1 MKRDS
6 RCERSNCDRAIR
18 SRTMCEKWCIVTRRI
33 RVNSRSIRNDTPRD
47 CRSNSFKE
55 KLKEEG
61 DNPLFFVYNI
71 EMLYMNR
78 GRDVMSKFTVAS
90 NGALETTLRGAEVL
104 STPLLNKGVAFTQ
117 EEREELGL
125 KGLLPPAVLT
135 LEEQARRAYE
145 QFSSQPDDLLKNVY
159 LTALHDR
166 NEVLFYRILT
176 EHLREMLPIV
186 YTPTVGVA
194 IQRYSHEYRK
204 PRGIYLSINDPSGI
218 EDAFAN
224 IGATAENIDLV
235 VVTDGEGILGIGD
248 WGVGGINIAI
258 GKLAVYT
265 AAVGIDPS
273 RVLPVIL
280 DVGTN
285 REELLNNPF
294 YIGNRHPRITGEA
307 YDEFIDTFVQAVNKQ
322 FPKALL
328 HWEDFSSRNARKILD
343 KYRHDVCTFN
353 DDIQGTGAVSLAAV
367 LSAVKASGVP
377 LSEHRVVVFGAGTA
391 GIGIAD
397 QVRDAMVRVG
407 LSDEESHNRFWCID
421 RNGLVTDNMEDLLDF
436 QIPYARKEAEV
447 SDWKQNDAIGLAEVV
462 KHVKPTILI
471 GTSTVAGAF
480 KEEII
485 KEMASHV
492 ERPIILPMSN
502 PTPLAEAKPA
512 DLIEWTEGKALVATG
527 SPFEPVT
534 YNGVTYVIGQSNNAL
549 IFPGLGLG
557 TIVVRA
563 SVMTDGMFA
572 AAAEAVASMVDTS
585 QPGAPILPEVEELR
599 NISELVAIEV
609 AKVAVA
615 EGVARENLSDD
626 DIKIAVKEAIW
637 EPEYRQIKAVEKVRI

>member
-1 MKRDS
+1 
-6 RCERSNCDRAIR
+6 
-18 SRTMCEKWCIVTRRI
+18 
-33 RVNSRSIRNDTPRD
+33 
-47 CRSNSFKE
+47 
-55 KLKEEG
+55 
-61 DNPLFFVYNI
+61 
-71 EMLYMNR
+71 MNR

-90 NGALETTLRGAEVL
+90 NGSLETTLRGVEVL

-145 QFSSQPDDLLKNVY
+145 QFCSQPDDLLKNVY

-176 EHLREMLPIV
+176 DHLREMLPIV

-204 PRGIYLSINDPSGI
+204 PRGVYLSINDPSGI
-218 EDAFAN
+218 EEAFAN

-343 KYRHDVCTFN
+343 KYRHDICTFN

-407 LSDEESHNRFWCID
+407 VSEEESYKRFWCID

-447 SDWKQNDAIGLAEVV
+447 SEWKENGVIGLAEVV

-512 DLIEWTEGKALVATG
+512 DLIEWTEGRALVATG

-599 NISELVAIEV
+599 NISEMVAIEV

-615 EGVARENLSDD
+615 EGVARENFSDN

-637 EPEYRQIKAVEKVRI
+637 EPEYRQIKAVEKVTI

>member
-1 MKRDS
+1 
-6 RCERSNCDRAIR
+6 
-18 SRTMCEKWCIVTRRI
+18 
-33 RVNSRSIRNDTPRD
+33 
-47 CRSNSFKE
+47 
-55 KLKEEG
+55 
-61 DNPLFFVYNI
+61 
-71 EMLYMNR
+71 MNR

-90 NGALETTLRGAEVL
+90 NGSLETTLRGVEVL

-135 LEEQARRAYE
+135 LDEQARRAYE
-145 QFSSQPDDLLKNVY
+145 QFCSQPDDLLKNVY

-204 PRGIYLSINDPSGI
+204 PRGVYLSVNDPSGI
-218 EDAFAN
+218 EEAFSN

-285 REELLNNPF
+285 REDLLNNPF
-294 YIGNRHPRITGEA
+294 YIGNRHPRVTGED
-307 YDEFIDTFVQAVNKQ
+307 YDEFIDTFVQAVGNK

-377 LSEHRVVVFGAGTA
+377 LNEHRVVVFGAGTA

-397 QVRDAMVRVG
+397 QVRDALVRVG
-407 LSDEESHNRFWCID
+407 LSEQEAHERFWCID
-421 RNGLVTDNMEDLLDF
+421 RNGLITDDMEDLLDF
-436 QIPYARKEAEV
+436 QVPYARKEAEV
-447 SDWKQNDAIGLAEVV
+447 KDWKQSDAIGLAEVV

-502 PTPLAEAKPA
+502 PTPLAEAKPV
-512 DLIEWTEGKALVATG
+512 DLIEWTEGRALVATG
-527 SPFEPVT
+527 SPFDPVT

-599 NISELVAIEV
+599 NISEMVAIEV

-615 EGVARENLSDD
+615 EGVARENLSDN
-626 DIKIAVKEAIW
+626 DIKIAVKESIW
-637 EPEYRQIKAVEKVRI
+637 KPEYRQIKAVEKVRI

>member
-1 MKRDS
+1 
-6 RCERSNCDRAIR
+6 
-18 SRTMCEKWCIVTRRI
+18 
-33 RVNSRSIRNDTPRD
+33 
-47 CRSNSFKE
+47 
-55 KLKEEG
+55 
-61 DNPLFFVYNI
+61 
-71 EMLYMNR
+71 
-78 GRDVMSKFTVAS
+78 MSKFTVAS

-397 QVRDAMVRVG
+397 QVRDAMFRVG

-572 AAAEAVASMVDTS
+572 AEAVASMVDTS

>member
-1 MKRDS
+1 
-6 RCERSNCDRAIR
+6 
-18 SRTMCEKWCIVTRRI
+18 
-33 RVNSRSIRNDTPRD
+33 
-47 CRSNSFKE
+47 
-55 KLKEEG
+55 
-61 DNPLFFVYNI
+61 
-71 EMLYMNR
+71 
-78 GRDVMSKFTVAS
+78 MSKFTVAS
-90 NGALETTLRGAEVL
+90 NGSLETTLRGVEVL

-145 QFSSQPDDLLKNVY
+145 QFCSQPDDLLKNVY

-176 EHLREMLPIV
+176 DHLREMLPIV

-204 PRGIYLSINDPSGI
+204 PRGVYLSINDPSGI
-218 EDAFAN
+218 EEAFAN

-285 REELLNNPF
+285 REELLDNPF

-343 KYRHDVCTFN
+343 KYRHDICTFN

-407 LSDEESHNRFWCID
+407 VSEEESYKRFWCID

-447 SDWKQNDAIGLAEVV
+447 SEWKENGVIGLAEVV

-512 DLIEWTEGKALVATG
+512 DLIEWTEGRALVATG

-599 NISELVAIEV
+599 NISEMVAIEV

-615 EGVARENLSDD
+615 EGVARENLSDN

-637 EPEYRQIKAVEKVRI
+637 EPEYRQIKAVEKVTI

>member
-1 MKRDS
+1 
-6 RCERSNCDRAIR
+6 
-18 SRTMCEKWCIVTRRI
+18 
-33 RVNSRSIRNDTPRD
+33 
-47 CRSNSFKE
+47 
-55 KLKEEG
+55 
-61 DNPLFFVYNI
+61 
-71 EMLYMNR
+71 
-78 GRDVMSKFTVAS
+78 MSKFTVAS

-117 EEREELGL
+117 NEREELGL

-176 EHLREMLPIV
+176 DHLREMLPIV

-204 PRGIYLSINDPSGI
+204 PRGVYLSINDSSGI
-218 EDAFAN
+218 EEAFTN

-367 LSAVKASGVP
+367 LSAVKASGLP

-407 LSDEESHNRFWCID
+407 VSEEESYKRFWCID

-447 SDWKQNDAIGLAEVV
+447 SEWKENDVIGLAEVV

-512 DLIEWTEGKALVATG
+512 DLIEWTEGRALVATG

-599 NISELVAIEV
+599 NISEMVAIEV

-615 EGVARENLSDD
+615 EGVARVNLSDN
-626 DIKIAVKEAIW
+626 DIKMAVQEAMW
-637 EPEYRQIKAVEKVRI
+637 KPEYRQIKAVEKVRI

>member
-1 MKRDS
+1 
-6 RCERSNCDRAIR
+6 
-18 SRTMCEKWCIVTRRI
+18 
-33 RVNSRSIRNDTPRD
+33 
-47 CRSNSFKE
+47 
-55 KLKEEG
+55 
-61 DNPLFFVYNI
+61 
-71 EMLYMNR
+71 
-78 GRDVMSKFTVAS
+78 MSKFTVAS
-90 NGALETTLRGAEVL
+90 NGSLETTLRGVEVL

-145 QFSSQPDDLLKNVY
+145 QFCSQPDDLLKNVY

-176 EHLREMLPIV
+176 NHLREMLPIV

-204 PRGIYLSINDPSGI
+204 PRGVYLSINDPSGI

-343 KYRHDVCTFN
+343 KYRHDICTFN

-367 LSAVKASGVP
+367 LSAVKVSGVP

-397 QVRDAMVRVG
+397 QVRDAMVRAG
-407 LSDEESHNRFWCID
+407 LSEEESYKRFWCID
-421 RNGLVTDNMEDLLDF
+421 RNGLVTNNMEDLLDF

-447 SDWKQNDAIGLAEVV
+447 SEWKQNDVIGLAEVV

-512 DLIEWTEGKALVATG
+512 DLIEWTEGRALVATG

-599 NISELVAIEV
+599 NISEMVAIEV

-615 EGVARENLSDD
+615 EGVAREKLSDN
-626 DIKIAVKEAIW
+626 DIKIAVKEVIW

>member
-1 MKRDS
+1 MAYINK
-6 RCERSNCDRAIR
+6 
-18 SRTMCEKWCIVTRRI
+18 
-33 RVNSRSIRNDTPRD
+33 
-47 CRSNSFKE
+47 
-55 KLKEEG
+55 
-61 DNPLFFVYNI
+61 
-71 EMLYMNR
+71 
-78 GRDVMSKFTVAS
+78 GRDGMSKFTVTS
-90 NGALETTLRGAEVL
+90 NGVLETTLRGVEVL
-104 STPLLNKGVAFTQ
+104 ATPLLNKGVAFTE

-135 LEEQARRAYE
+135 LDEQARRAYE
-145 QFSSQPDDLLKNVY
+145 QFCSQPDDLLKNVY

-166 NEVLFYRILT
+166 NEVLFYRLLT
-176 EHLREMLPIV
+176 DHLREMLPIV

-204 PRGIYLSINDPSGI
+204 PRGVYLSINDPSGI
-218 EDAFAN
+218 EEAFSN

-285 REELLNNPF
+285 REDLLSNPF
-294 YIGNRHPRITGEA
+294 YIGNRHPRITGKA
-307 YDEFIDTFVQAVNKQ
+307 YDTFIDTFVKAVCNK

-343 KYRHDVCTFN
+343 KYRDHVCTFN

-367 LSAVKASGVP
+367 LSAVKTSGVP
-377 LSEHRVVVFGAGTA
+377 LCEHRVVVFGAGTA

-397 QVRDAMVRVG
+397 QVRDAMVRAG
-407 LSDEESHNRFWCID
+407 LSEKEANERFWCID
-421 RNGLVTDNMEDLLDF
+421 RNGLLTDNMEGLLDF
-436 QIPYARKEAEV
+436 QLPYTRMESEV
-447 SDWKQNDAIGLAEVV
+447 NEWKQSETVGLAEVV
-462 KHVKPTILI
+462 KHVQPTILI

-480 KEEII
+480 TEEIV

-502 PTPLAEAKPA
+502 PTPLAEAKPV
-512 DLIEWTEGKALVATG
+512 DLIHWTEGRALVATG

-534 YNGVTYVIGQSNNAL
+534 YDGVTYVIGQSNNAL

-599 NISELVAIEV
+599 NISEMVAIEV

-615 EGVARENLSDD
+615 EGVARENLSDN

>member
-1 MKRDS
+1 
-6 RCERSNCDRAIR
+6 
-18 SRTMCEKWCIVTRRI
+18 
-33 RVNSRSIRNDTPRD
+33 
-47 CRSNSFKE
+47 
-55 KLKEEG
+55 
-61 DNPLFFVYNI
+61 
-71 EMLYMNR
+71 
-78 GRDVMSKFTVAS
+78 MSKFTVAS
-90 NGALETTLRGAEVL
+90 NGSLETTLRGVEVL

-145 QFSSQPDDLLKNVY
+145 QFCSQPDDLLKNVY

-176 EHLREMLPIV
+176 DHLREMLPIV

-204 PRGIYLSINDPSGI
+204 PRGVYLSINDPSGI
-218 EDAFAN
+218 EEAFAN

-285 REELLNNPF
+285 REELLDNPF

-343 KYRHDVCTFN
+343 KYRHDICTFN

-407 LSDEESHNRFWCID
+407 VSEEESYKRFWCID

-436 QIPYARKEAEV
+436 QMPYARKEAEV
-447 SDWKQNDAIGLAEVV
+447 SEWKQNGVIGLAEVV
-462 KHVKPTILI
+462 KQVKPTILI

-485 KEMASHV
+485 KDMASHV

-512 DLIEWTEGKALVATG
+512 DLIEWTEGRALVATG

-534 YNGVTYVIGQSNNAL
+534 YNGVKYVIGQSNNAL

-599 NISELVAIEV
+599 NISEMVAIEV
-609 AKVAVA
+609 AKVAVE
-615 EGVARENLSDD
+615 EGVARENLSDN

>member
-1 MKRDS
+1 
-6 RCERSNCDRAIR
+6 
-18 SRTMCEKWCIVTRRI
+18 
-33 RVNSRSIRNDTPRD
+33 
-47 CRSNSFKE
+47 
-55 KLKEEG
+55 
-61 DNPLFFVYNI
+61 
-71 EMLYMNR
+71 
-78 GRDVMSKFTVAS
+78 MSKFTVAS
-90 NGALETTLRGAEVL
+90 NGSLETTLRGVEVL

-145 QFSSQPDDLLKNVY
+145 QFCSQPDDLLKNVY

-176 EHLREMLPIV
+176 DHLREMLPIV

-204 PRGIYLSINDPSGI
+204 PRGVYLSINDPSGI
-218 EDAFAN
+218 EEAFAN

-285 REELLNNPF
+285 REELLDNPF

-343 KYRHDVCTFN
+343 KYRHDICTFN

-407 LSDEESHNRFWCID
+407 VSEEESYKCFWCID

-447 SDWKQNDAIGLAEVV
+447 SEWKQNGVIGLAEVV

-512 DLIEWTEGKALVATG
+512 DLIEWTEGRALVATG

-599 NISELVAIEV
+599 NISEMVAIEV

-615 EGVARENLSDD
+615 EGVARENLSDN

>member
-1 MKRDS
+1 
-6 RCERSNCDRAIR
+6 
-18 SRTMCEKWCIVTRRI
+18 
-33 RVNSRSIRNDTPRD
+33 
-47 CRSNSFKE
+47 
-55 KLKEEG
+55 
-61 DNPLFFVYNI
+61 
-71 EMLYMNR
+71 
-78 GRDVMSKFTVAS
+78 MSKFTVAS
-90 NGALETTLRGAEVL
+90 NGALETALRGVEVL

-135 LEEQARRAYE
+135 LDEQARRAYE
-145 QFSSQPDDLLKNVY
+145 QFCSQPDDLLKNVY

-176 EHLREMLPIV
+176 DHLREMLPIV

-204 PRGIYLSINDPSGI
+204 PRGVYLSVNDPSGI
-218 EDAFAN
+218 EEAFSN

-285 REELLNNPF
+285 REDLLNNPF
-294 YIGNRHPRITGEA
+294 YIGNRHPRVTGEA
-307 YDEFIDTFVQAVNKQ
+307 YDEFIDTFVQAVGNK

-397 QVRDAMVRVG
+397 QVRDALVRAG
-407 LSDEESHNRFWCID
+407 LSEQEAHERFWCID
-421 RNGLVTDNMEDLLDF
+421 RNGLITDNMEDLLDF

-447 SDWKQNDAIGLAEVV
+447 NDWKQSDAIGLAEVV

-502 PTPLAEAKPA
+502 PTPLAEAKPV
-512 DLIEWTEGKALVATG
+512 DLIEWTEGRALVATG
-527 SPFEPVT
+527 SPFDPVT

-599 NISELVAIEV
+599 NISEMVAIEV

-615 EGVARENLSDD
+615 EGVARENLSDN
-626 DIKIAVKEAIW
+626 DIKIAVKDAMW
-637 EPEYRQIKAVEKVRI
+637 KPEYRQIKAVEKVRI

>member
-1 MKRDS
+1 
-6 RCERSNCDRAIR
+6 
-18 SRTMCEKWCIVTRRI
+18 
-33 RVNSRSIRNDTPRD
+33 
-47 CRSNSFKE
+47 
-55 KLKEEG
+55 
-61 DNPLFFVYNI
+61 
-71 EMLYMNR
+71 
-78 GRDVMSKFTVAS
+78 MSKFTVAS
-90 NGALETTLRGAEVL
+90 NGSLETTLRGVEVL

-145 QFSSQPDDLLKNVY
+145 QFCSQPDDLLKNVY

-166 NEVLFYRILT
+166 NEVLFYRLLT
-176 EHLREMLPIV
+176 DHLREMLPIV

-204 PRGIYLSINDPSGI
+204 PRGVYLSINDPSGI
-218 EDAFAN
+218 EEAFAN

-343 KYRHDVCTFN
+343 KYRHDICTFN

-407 LSDEESHNRFWCID
+407 VSEEESYKRFWCID

-447 SDWKQNDAIGLAEVV
+447 SEWKENGMIGLAEVV

-512 DLIEWTEGKALVATG
+512 DLIEWTEGRALVATG

-599 NISELVAIEV
+599 NISEMVAIEV

-615 EGVARENLSDD
+615 EGVARENLSDN

-637 EPEYRQIKAVEKVRI
+637 EPEYRQIKAVEKVTI

>member
-1 MKRDS
+1 
-6 RCERSNCDRAIR
+6 
-18 SRTMCEKWCIVTRRI
+18 
-33 RVNSRSIRNDTPRD
+33 
-47 CRSNSFKE
+47 
-55 KLKEEG
+55 
-61 DNPLFFVYNI
+61 
-71 EMLYMNR
+71 
-78 GRDVMSKFTVAS
+78 MSKFTVAS
-90 NGALETTLRGAEVL
+90 NGSLETTLRGVEVL

-145 QFSSQPDDLLKNVY
+145 QFCSQPDDLLKNVY

-176 EHLREMLPIV
+176 DHLREMLPIV

-204 PRGIYLSINDPSGI
+204 PRGVYLSINDPSGI
-218 EDAFAN
+218 EEAFAN

-285 REELLNNPF
+285 REELLDNPF

-307 YDEFIDTFVQAVNKQ
+307 YDKFIDTFVQAVNKQ

-343 KYRHDVCTFN
+343 KYRHDICTFN

-407 LSDEESHNRFWCID
+407 VSEEESYKRFWCID

-447 SDWKQNDAIGLAEVV
+447 SEWKQNGVIGLAEVV

-485 KEMASHV
+485 KDMASHV

-599 NISELVAIEV
+599 NISEMVAIEV

-615 EGVARENLSDD
+615 EGVARENLSDN

-637 EPEYRQIKAVEKVRI
+637 EPEYRQIKAVEKVTI

>member
-1 MKRDS
+1 
-6 RCERSNCDRAIR
+6 
-18 SRTMCEKWCIVTRRI
+18 
-33 RVNSRSIRNDTPRD
+33 
-47 CRSNSFKE
+47 
-55 KLKEEG
+55 
-61 DNPLFFVYNI
+61 
-71 EMLYMNR
+71 
-78 GRDVMSKFTVAS
+78 MSKFTVAS
-90 NGALETTLRGAEVL
+90 NGSLETTLRGVEVL

-135 LEEQARRAYE
+135 LEEQSRRAYE
-145 QFSSQPDDLLKNVY
+145 QFCSQPDDLLKNVY

-176 EHLREMLPIV
+176 NHLREMLPIV

-204 PRGIYLSINDPSGI
+204 PRGVYLSINDSSGI
-218 EDAFAN
+218 EEAFAN

-307 YDEFIDTFVQAVNKQ
+307 YDEFIDTFVQAVSKQ

-343 KYRHDVCTFN
+343 KYRHDICTFN

-367 LSAVKASGVP
+367 LSAVKVSGVP

-407 LSDEESHNRFWCID
+407 VSEEESYKRFWCID

-436 QIPYARKEAEV
+436 QIPYARREAEV
-447 SDWKQNDAIGLAEVV
+447 SEWKQNDVIGLAEVV

-502 PTPLAEAKPA
+502 PTPLAEAKPV
-512 DLIEWTEGKALVATG
+512 DLIEWTEGRALVATG

-599 NISELVAIEV
+599 NISEMVAIEV

-615 EGVARENLSDD
+615 EGVARENLSDN

>member
-1 MKRDS
+1 
-6 RCERSNCDRAIR
+6 
-18 SRTMCEKWCIVTRRI
+18 
-33 RVNSRSIRNDTPRD
+33 
-47 CRSNSFKE
+47 
-55 KLKEEG
+55 
-61 DNPLFFVYNI
+61 
-71 EMLYMNR
+71 
-78 GRDVMSKFTVAS
+78 MSKFTVAS
-90 NGALETTLRGAEVL
+90 NGSLETTLRGVEVL

-145 QFSSQPDDLLKNVY
+145 QFCSQPDDLLKNVY

-176 EHLREMLPIV
+176 NHLREMLPIV

-204 PRGIYLSINDPSGI
+204 PRGVYLSINDPSGI
-218 EDAFAN
+218 EEAFAN

-343 KYRHDVCTFN
+343 KYRHDICTFN

-397 QVRDAMVRVG
+397 QVRDAMVREGV
-407 LSDEESHNRFWCID
+407 SEEESYKRFWCID
-421 RNGLVTDNMEDLLDF
+421 RNGLVTDDMEDLLDF
-436 QIPYARKEAEV
+436 QMPYARKEAEV
-447 SDWKQNDAIGLAEVV
+447 SEWKQNDVIGLAEVV

-485 KEMASHV
+485 KEMASYV

-599 NISELVAIEV
+599 NISEMVAIEV

>member
-1 MKRDS
+1 
-6 RCERSNCDRAIR
+6 
-18 SRTMCEKWCIVTRRI
+18 
-33 RVNSRSIRNDTPRD
+33 
-47 CRSNSFKE
+47 
-55 KLKEEG
+55 
-61 DNPLFFVYNI
+61 
-71 EMLYMNR
+71 
-78 GRDVMSKFTVAS
+78 MSKFTVAS

-117 EEREELGL
+117 NEREELGL

-176 EHLREMLPIV
+176 DHLREMLPIV

-204 PRGIYLSINDPSGI
+204 PRGVYLSINDSSGI
-218 EDAFAN
+218 EEAFTN

-407 LSDEESHNRFWCID
+407 VSEEESYKRFWCID

-447 SDWKQNDAIGLAEVV
+447 SEWKENDVIGLAEVV

-512 DLIEWTEGKALVATG
+512 DLIEWTEGRALVATG

-599 NISELVAIEV
+599 NISEMVAIEV

-615 EGVARENLSDD
+615 ESVARVNLSDN
-626 DIKIAVKEAIW
+626 DIKMAVQEAMW
-637 EPEYRQIKAVEKVRI
+637 KPRVSPNKSGRKG

>member
-1 MKRDS
+1 
-6 RCERSNCDRAIR
+6 
-18 SRTMCEKWCIVTRRI
+18 
-33 RVNSRSIRNDTPRD
+33 
-47 CRSNSFKE
+47 
-55 KLKEEG
+55 
-61 DNPLFFVYNI
+61 
-71 EMLYMNR
+71 
-78 GRDVMSKFTVAS
+78 MSKFTVAS
-90 NGALETTLRGAEVL
+90 NGSLETTLRGVEVL

-117 EEREELGL
+117 EEREGLGL

-145 QFSSQPDDLLKNVY
+145 QFCSQPDDLLKNVY

-176 EHLREMLPIV
+176 NHLREMLPIV

-204 PRGIYLSINDPSGI
+204 PRGVYLSINDPSGI
-218 EDAFAN
+218 EEAFAN

-343 KYRHDVCTFN
+343 KYRHDICTFN

-407 LSDEESHNRFWCID
+407 VSEEESYKRFWCID
-421 RNGLVTDNMEDLLDF
+421 RNGLVTNNMEDLLDF
-436 QIPYARKEAEV
+436 QMPYARKEAEV
-447 SDWKQNDAIGLAEVV
+447 SEWKQNDVIGLAEVV

-502 PTPLAEAKPA
+502 PTPLAEAKPV
-512 DLIEWTEGKALVATG
+512 DLIEWTEGRALVATG

-599 NISELVAIEV
+599 NISEMVAIEV

-615 EGVARENLSDD
+615 EGVARENLSDN

>member
-1 MKRDS
+1 
-6 RCERSNCDRAIR
+6 
-18 SRTMCEKWCIVTRRI
+18 
-33 RVNSRSIRNDTPRD
+33 
-47 CRSNSFKE
+47 
-55 KLKEEG
+55 
-61 DNPLFFVYNI
+61 
-71 EMLYMNR
+71 
-78 GRDVMSKFTVAS
+78 MSKFTVAS

-294 YIGNRHPRITGEA
+294 YIGNRHPRIIGEA

>member
-1 MKRDS
+1 
-6 RCERSNCDRAIR
+6 
-18 SRTMCEKWCIVTRRI
+18 
-33 RVNSRSIRNDTPRD
+33 
-47 CRSNSFKE
+47 
-55 KLKEEG
+55 
-61 DNPLFFVYNI
+61 
-71 EMLYMNR
+71 MNR

-90 NGALETTLRGAEVL
+90 NGSLETTLRGVEVL

-145 QFSSQPDDLLKNVY
+145 QFCSQPDDLLKNVY

-176 EHLREMLPIV
+176 NHLREMLPIV

-204 PRGIYLSINDPSGI
+204 PRGVYLSINDSSGI
-218 EDAFAN
+218 EEAFAN

-343 KYRHDVCTFN
+343 KYRHDICTFN

-367 LSAVKASGVP
+367 LSAVKVSGVP

-407 LSDEESHNRFWCID
+407 VSEEESYKRFWCID

-447 SDWKQNDAIGLAEVV
+447 SEWKQNDVIGLAEVV

-502 PTPLAEAKPA
+502 PTPLAEAKPT
-512 DLIEWTEGKALVATG
+512 DLIEWTEGRALVATG

-599 NISELVAIEV
+599 NISEMVAIEV

-615 EGVARENLSDD
+615 EGVARENLSDN

>member
-1 MKRDS
+1 
-6 RCERSNCDRAIR
+6 
-18 SRTMCEKWCIVTRRI
+18 
-33 RVNSRSIRNDTPRD
+33 
-47 CRSNSFKE
+47 
-55 KLKEEG
+55 
-61 DNPLFFVYNI
+61 
-71 EMLYMNR
+71 MNR

-90 NGALETTLRGAEVL
+90 NGSLETTLRGVEVL

-145 QFSSQPDDLLKNVY
+145 QFCSQPDDLLKNVY

-176 EHLREMLPIV
+176 DHLREMLPIV
-186 YTPTVGVA
+186 YTPTVGLA

-204 PRGIYLSINDPSGI
+204 PRGVYLSINDPSGI
-218 EDAFAN
+218 EEAFAN

-285 REELLNNPF
+285 REELLDNPF

-343 KYRHDVCTFN
+343 KYRHDICTFN

-407 LSDEESHNRFWCID
+407 VSEEESYKRFWCID

-447 SDWKQNDAIGLAEVV
+447 SKWKQNGVIGLAEVV

-480 KEEII
+480 KEEIV

-512 DLIEWTEGKALVATG
+512 DLIEWTEGRALVATG

-599 NISELVAIEV
+599 NISEMVAIEV

-615 EGVARENLSDD
+615 EGVARENLSDN

>member
-1 MKRDS
+1 
-6 RCERSNCDRAIR
+6 
-18 SRTMCEKWCIVTRRI
+18 
-33 RVNSRSIRNDTPRD
+33 
-47 CRSNSFKE
+47 
-55 KLKEEG
+55 
-61 DNPLFFVYNI
+61 
-71 EMLYMNR
+71 
-78 GRDVMSKFTVAS
+78 MSKFTVAS
-90 NGALETTLRGAEVL
+90 NGSLETTLRGVEVL

-145 QFSSQPDDLLKNVY
+145 QFCSQPDDLLKNVY

-176 EHLREMLPIV
+176 DHLREMLPIV

-204 PRGIYLSINDPSGI
+204 PRGVYLSINDPSGI
-218 EDAFAN
+218 EEAFAN

-285 REELLNNPF
+285 REELLDNPF

-343 KYRHDVCTFN
+343 KYRHDICTFN

-367 LSAVKASGVP
+367 LSAVKASGVL

-407 LSDEESHNRFWCID
+407 VSEEESYKRFWCID

-447 SDWKQNDAIGLAEVV
+447 SEWKQNGVIGLAEVV

-512 DLIEWTEGKALVATG
+512 DLIEWTEGRALVATG

-599 NISELVAIEV
+599 NISEMVAIEV

-615 EGVARENLSDD
+615 EGVARENVSDN

>member
-1 MKRDS
+1 
-6 RCERSNCDRAIR
+6 
-18 SRTMCEKWCIVTRRI
+18 
-33 RVNSRSIRNDTPRD
+33 
-47 CRSNSFKE
+47 
-55 KLKEEG
+55 
-61 DNPLFFVYNI
+61 
-71 EMLYMNR
+71 
-78 GRDVMSKFTVAS
+78 MSKFTVAS
-90 NGALETTLRGAEVL
+90 NGSLETTLRGVEVL

-145 QFSSQPDDLLKNVY
+145 QFCSQPDDLLKNVY

-176 EHLREMLPIV
+176 DHLREMLPIV

-204 PRGIYLSINDPSGI
+204 PRGVYLSINDPSGI
-218 EDAFAN
+218 EEAFAN

-285 REELLNNPF
+285 REELLDNPF

-343 KYRHDVCTFN
+343 KYRHDICTFN

-407 LSDEESHNRFWCID
+407 VSEEESYKRFWCID

-447 SDWKQNDAIGLAEVV
+447 SEWKQNGVVGLAEVV

-485 KEMASHV
+485 KDMASHV

-512 DLIEWTEGKALVATG
+512 DLIEWTEGRALVATG

-599 NISELVAIEV
+599 NISEMVAIEV

-615 EGVARENLSDD
+615 EGVARENLSDN

-637 EPEYRQIKAVEKVRI
+637 EPEYRQIKAVEKVTI

>member
-1 MKRDS
+1 
-6 RCERSNCDRAIR
+6 
-18 SRTMCEKWCIVTRRI
+18 
-33 RVNSRSIRNDTPRD
+33 
-47 CRSNSFKE
+47 
-55 KLKEEG
+55 
-61 DNPLFFVYNI
+61 
-71 EMLYMNR
+71 
-78 GRDVMSKFTVAS
+78 MSKFTVAS

-117 EEREELGL
+117 NEREELGL

-176 EHLREMLPIV
+176 DHLREMLPIV

-204 PRGIYLSINDPSGI
+204 PRGVYLSINDPSGI
-218 EDAFAN
+218 EEAFTN

-407 LSDEESHNRFWCID
+407 VSEEESYKRFWCID

-447 SDWKQNDAIGLAEVV
+447 SEWKENDVIGLAEVV

-480 KEEII
+480 KEEIV

-512 DLIEWTEGKALVATG
+512 DLIKWTEGRALVATG

-599 NISELVAIEV
+599 NISEMVAIEV

-615 EGVARENLSDD
+615 EGVARENLSDN

>member
-1 MKRDS
+1 
-6 RCERSNCDRAIR
+6 
-18 SRTMCEKWCIVTRRI
+18 
-33 RVNSRSIRNDTPRD
+33 
-47 CRSNSFKE
+47 
-55 KLKEEG
+55 
-61 DNPLFFVYNI
+61 
-71 EMLYMNR
+71 MNR

-117 EEREELGL
+117 NEREELGL

-176 EHLREMLPIV
+176 DHLREMLPIV

-204 PRGIYLSINDPSGI
+204 PRGVYLSINDPSGI
-218 EDAFAN
+218 EEAFTN

-407 LSDEESHNRFWCID
+407 VSEEESYKRFWCID

-447 SDWKQNDAIGLAEVV
+447 SEWKENDVIGLVEVV

-512 DLIEWTEGKALVATG
+512 DLIEWTEGRALVATG

-599 NISELVAIEV
+599 NISEMVAIEV

-615 EGVARENLSDD
+615 EGVARVNLSDN
-626 DIKIAVKEAIW
+626 DIKMAVQEAMW
-637 EPEYRQIKAVEKVRI
+637 KPEYRQIKAVEKVRI

>member
-1 MKRDS
+1 
-6 RCERSNCDRAIR
+6 
-18 SRTMCEKWCIVTRRI
+18 
-33 RVNSRSIRNDTPRD
+33 
-47 CRSNSFKE
+47 
-55 KLKEEG
+55 
-61 DNPLFFVYNI
+61 
-71 EMLYMNR
+71 
-78 GRDVMSKFTVAS
+78 MSKFTVAS
-90 NGALETTLRGAEVL
+90 NGSLETTLRGVEVL

-145 QFSSQPDDLLKNVY
+145 QFCSQPDDLLKNVY

-176 EHLREMLPIV
+176 NHLREMLPIV

-204 PRGIYLSINDPSGI
+204 PRGVYLSINDPSGI

-343 KYRHDVCTFN
+343 KYRHDICTFN

-367 LSAVKASGVP
+367 LSAVKVSGVP

-391 GIGIAD
+391 GIGIVD

-407 LSDEESHNRFWCID
+407 VSEEESYKRFWCID

-447 SDWKQNDAIGLAEVV
+447 SEWKQNDVIGLAEVV

-512 DLIEWTEGKALVATG
+512 DLIEWTEGRALVATG

-557 TIVVRA
+557 TIVVHA

-599 NISELVAIEV
+599 NISEMVAIEV

-615 EGVARENLSDD
+615 EGVARENLSDN
-626 DIKIAVKEAIW
+626 DIKIAVKEAMW

>member
-1 MKRDS
+1 
-6 RCERSNCDRAIR
+6 
-18 SRTMCEKWCIVTRRI
+18 
-33 RVNSRSIRNDTPRD
+33 
-47 CRSNSFKE
+47 
-55 KLKEEG
+55 
-61 DNPLFFVYNI
+61 
-71 EMLYMNR
+71 
-78 GRDVMSKFTVAS
+78 MSKFTVAS

-117 EEREELGL
+117 NEREELGL

-176 EHLREMLPIV
+176 DHLREMLPIV

-204 PRGIYLSINDPSGI
+204 PRGVYLSINDSSGI
-218 EDAFAN
+218 EEAFTN

-407 LSDEESHNRFWCID
+407 VSEEESYKRFWCID

-447 SDWKQNDAIGLAEVV
+447 SEWKENDVIGLAEVV

-512 DLIEWTEGKALVATG
+512 DLIEWTEGRALVATG
-527 SPFEPVT
+527 SPFEPVI

-599 NISELVAIEV
+599 NISEMVAIEV

-615 EGVARENLSDD
+615 EGIARVNFSDN
-626 DIKIAVKEAIW
+626 DIKMAVQEAMW
-637 EPEYRQIKAVEKVRI
+637 KPEYRQIKAVEKVRI

>member
-1 MKRDS
+1 
-6 RCERSNCDRAIR
+6 
-18 SRTMCEKWCIVTRRI
+18 
-33 RVNSRSIRNDTPRD
+33 
-47 CRSNSFKE
+47 
-55 KLKEEG
+55 
-61 DNPLFFVYNI
+61 
-71 EMLYMNR
+71 MLYMNR

-90 NGALETTLRGAEVL
+90 NGSLETTLRGVEVL

-145 QFSSQPDDLLKNVY
+145 QFCSQPDDLLKNVY

-176 EHLREMLPIV
+176 NHLREMLPIV

-204 PRGIYLSINDPSGI
+204 PRGVYLSINDPSGI

-307 YDEFIDTFVQAVNKQ
+307 YDKFIDTFVQVVNKQ

-343 KYRHDVCTFN
+343 KYRHDICTFN

-367 LSAVKASGVP
+367 LSAVKVSGVP

-407 LSDEESHNRFWCID
+407 VSEEESYKRFWCID

-447 SDWKQNDAIGLAEVV
+447 SEWKQNDVIGLAEVV

-512 DLIEWTEGKALVATG
+512 DLIEWTEGRALVATG

-599 NISELVAIEV
+599 NISEMVAIEV

-615 EGVARENLSDD
+615 EGVARENLSDN

>member
-1 MKRDS
+1 
-6 RCERSNCDRAIR
+6 
-18 SRTMCEKWCIVTRRI
+18 
-33 RVNSRSIRNDTPRD
+33 
-47 CRSNSFKE
+47 
-55 KLKEEG
+55 
-61 DNPLFFVYNI
+61 
-71 EMLYMNR
+71 
-78 GRDVMSKFTVAS
+78 MSKFTVAS

-117 EEREELGL
+117 NEREELGL

-176 EHLREMLPIV
+176 DHLREMLPIV

-204 PRGIYLSINDPSGI
+204 PRGVYLSINDPSGI
-218 EDAFAN
+218 EQAFAN

-285 REELLNNPF
+285 REELLDNPF

-343 KYRHDVCTFN
+343 KYRHDICTFN

-407 LSDEESHNRFWCID
+407 VSEEESYKRFWCID

-447 SDWKQNDAIGLAEVV
+447 SEWKQNGAIGLAEVV

-485 KEMASHV
+485 KGMASHV

-512 DLIEWTEGKALVATG
+512 DLIEWTEGRALVATG

-599 NISELVAIEV
+599 NISEMVAIEV

-615 EGVARENLSDD
+615 EGVARENLSDN

>member
-1 MKRDS
+1 
-6 RCERSNCDRAIR
+6 
-18 SRTMCEKWCIVTRRI
+18 
-33 RVNSRSIRNDTPRD
+33 
-47 CRSNSFKE
+47 
-55 KLKEEG
+55 
-61 DNPLFFVYNI
+61 
-71 EMLYMNR
+71 
-78 GRDVMSKFTVAS
+78 MSKFTVAS
-90 NGALETTLRGAEVL
+90 NGSLETTLRGVEVL

-145 QFSSQPDDLLKNVY
+145 QFCSQPDDLLKNVY

-176 EHLREMLPIV
+176 NHLREMLPIV

-204 PRGIYLSINDPSGI
+204 PRGVYLSINDPSGI

-343 KYRHDVCTFN
+343 KYRHDICTFN

-367 LSAVKASGVP
+367 LSAVKVSGVP

-407 LSDEESHNRFWCID
+407 VSEEESYKRFWCID

-447 SDWKQNDAIGLAEVV
+447 SEWKQNDVIGLAEVV

-512 DLIEWTEGKALVATG
+512 DLIDWTEGRALVATG

-599 NISELVAIEV
+599 NISEMVAIEV

-615 EGVARENLSDD
+615 EGVARENLSDN

>member
-1 MKRDS
+1 
-6 RCERSNCDRAIR
+6 
-18 SRTMCEKWCIVTRRI
+18 
-33 RVNSRSIRNDTPRD
+33 
-47 CRSNSFKE
+47 
-55 KLKEEG
+55 
-61 DNPLFFVYNI
+61 
-71 EMLYMNR
+71 MNR

-117 EEREELGL
+117 NEREELGL

-176 EHLREMLPIV
+176 DHLREMLPIV

-218 EDAFAN
+218 EEAFAN

-407 LSDEESHNRFWCID
+407 VSEEESYKRFWCID

-447 SDWKQNDAIGLAEVV
+447 SEWKENDVIGLAEVV
-462 KHVKPTILI
+462 KYVKPTILI

-512 DLIEWTEGKALVATG
+512 DLIEWTEGRALVATG

-599 NISELVAIEV
+599 NISEMVAIEV

-615 EGVARENLSDD
+615 EGVARVNLSDN
-626 DIKIAVKEAIW
+626 DIKMAVQEAMW
-637 EPEYRQIKAVEKVRI
+637 KPEYRQIKAVEKVRI

>member
-1 MKRDS
+1 
-6 RCERSNCDRAIR
+6 
-18 SRTMCEKWCIVTRRI
+18 
-33 RVNSRSIRNDTPRD
+33 
-47 CRSNSFKE
+47 
-55 KLKEEG
+55 
-61 DNPLFFVYNI
+61 
-71 EMLYMNR
+71 
-78 GRDVMSKFTVAS
+78 MSKFTVAS
-90 NGALETTLRGAEVL
+90 NGSLETTLRGVEVL

-145 QFSSQPDDLLKNVY
+145 QFCSQPDDLLKNVY

-176 EHLREMLPIV
+176 NHLREMLPIV

-204 PRGIYLSINDPSGI
+204 PRGVYLSINDPSGI
-218 EDAFAN
+218 EEAFAN

-343 KYRHDVCTFN
+343 KYRHDICTFN

-377 LSEHRVVVFGAGTA
+377 LSEHRVVVLGAGTA

-407 LSDEESHNRFWCID
+407 VSEEESYKRFWCID

-447 SDWKQNDAIGLAEVV
+447 SEWKQNDMIGLAEVV

-512 DLIEWTEGKALVATG
+512 DVIEWTEGRALVATG

-599 NISELVAIEV
+599 NISEMVAIEV

-615 EGVARENLSDD
+615 EGVARVNLSDN
-626 DIKIAVKEAIW
+626 DIKMAVKEAIW

>member
-1 MKRDS
+1 
-6 RCERSNCDRAIR
+6 
-18 SRTMCEKWCIVTRRI
+18 
-33 RVNSRSIRNDTPRD
+33 
-47 CRSNSFKE
+47 
-55 KLKEEG
+55 
-61 DNPLFFVYNI
+61 
-71 EMLYMNR
+71 
-78 GRDVMSKFTVAS
+78 MSKFTVAS

-117 EEREELGL
+117 NEREELGL

-176 EHLREMLPIV
+176 DHLREMLPIV

-204 PRGIYLSINDPSGI
+204 PRGVYLSINDPSGI
-218 EDAFAN
+218 EEAFTN

-294 YIGNRHPRITGEA
+294 YIGNRHPRITGKA

-407 LSDEESHNRFWCID
+407 VSEEESYKRFWCID

-436 QIPYARKEAEV
+436 QIPYARKEVEV
-447 SDWKQNDAIGLAEVV
+447 SGWKQNDVIGLTEVV

-512 DLIEWTEGKALVATG
+512 DLIEWTEGRALVATG

-599 NISELVAIEV
+599 NISEMVAIEV

-615 EGVARENLSDD
+615 EGVARVNLSDN
-626 DIKIAVKEAIW
+626 DIKMAVKEAMW
-637 EPEYRQIKAVEKVRI
+637 KPEYRQIKAVEKVRI

>member
-1 MKRDS
+1 
-6 RCERSNCDRAIR
+6 
-18 SRTMCEKWCIVTRRI
+18 
-33 RVNSRSIRNDTPRD
+33 
-47 CRSNSFKE
+47 
-55 KLKEEG
+55 
-61 DNPLFFVYNI
+61 
-71 EMLYMNR
+71 
-78 GRDVMSKFTVAS
+78 MSKFTVAS

-117 EEREELGL
+117 NEREELGL

-176 EHLREMLPIV
+176 DHLREMLPIV

-204 PRGIYLSINDPSGI
+204 PRGVYLSINDPSGI
-218 EDAFAN
+218 EEAFTN

-397 QVRDAMVRVG
+397 QVRDAMVRAG
-407 LSDEESHNRFWCID
+407 LSEEESHNRFWCID

-447 SDWKQNDAIGLAEVV
+447 SEWKQNDVIGLAEVV

-512 DLIEWTEGKALVATG
+512 DLIEWTEGRALVATG

-599 NISELVAIEV
+599 NISEMVAIEV
-609 AKVAVA
+609 ANVAVA
-615 EGVARENLSDD
+615 EGVARVNLSDN
-626 DIKIAVKEAIW
+626 DIKMAVQEAMW
-637 EPEYRQIKAVEKVRI
+637 KPEYRQIKAVEKVRI

>member
-1 MKRDS
+1 
-6 RCERSNCDRAIR
+6 
-18 SRTMCEKWCIVTRRI
+18 
-33 RVNSRSIRNDTPRD
+33 
-47 CRSNSFKE
+47 
-55 KLKEEG
+55 
-61 DNPLFFVYNI
+61 
-71 EMLYMNR
+71 
-78 GRDVMSKFTVAS
+78 MSKFTVAS

-117 EEREELGL
+117 NEREELGL

-176 EHLREMLPIV
+176 DHLREMLPIV

-204 PRGIYLSINDPSGI
+204 PRGVYLSINDSSGI
-218 EDAFAN
+218 EEAFTN

-407 LSDEESHNRFWCID
+407 VSEEESYKRFWCID
-421 RNGLVTDNMEDLLDF
+421 RNGLVTDNIEDLLDF

-447 SDWKQNDAIGLAEVV
+447 SEWKENDVIGLAEVV

-512 DLIEWTEGKALVATG
+512 DLIEWTEGRALVATG

-599 NISELVAIEV
+599 NISEMVAIEV

-615 EGVARENLSDD
+615 EGVARVNLSDN
-626 DIKIAVKEAIW
+626 DIKMAVQEAMW
-637 EPEYRQIKAVEKVRI
+637 KPEYRQIKAVEKVRI

>member
-1 MKRDS
+1 
-6 RCERSNCDRAIR
+6 
-18 SRTMCEKWCIVTRRI
+18 
-33 RVNSRSIRNDTPRD
+33 
-47 CRSNSFKE
+47 
-55 KLKEEG
+55 
-61 DNPLFFVYNI
+61 
-71 EMLYMNR
+71 MNR

-117 EEREELGL
+117 NEREELGL

-176 EHLREMLPIV
+176 DHLREMLPIV

-204 PRGIYLSINDPSGI
+204 PRGVYLSINDPSGI
-218 EDAFAN
+218 EEAFTN

-322 FPKALL
+322 YPKALL

-407 LSDEESHNRFWCID
+407 VSEEESYKRFWCID

-447 SDWKQNDAIGLAEVV
+447 SEWKENDVIGLAEVV

-512 DLIEWTEGKALVATG
+512 DLIEWTEGRALVATG

-599 NISELVAIEV
+599 NISEMVAIEV

-615 EGVARENLSDD
+615 EGVARVNLSDN
-626 DIKIAVKEAIW
+626 DIKMAVKEAMW
-637 EPEYRQIKAVEKVRI
+637 KPEYRQIKAVEKVRI